1 MNEPQMTKEQEA
13 LLDEAVQYAQ
23 LAEQQAKQLW
33 ELGEA
38 FALKWEKRLHDAEVA
53 EVSKDND

>member
-13 LLDEAVQYAQ
+13 LLDEAVKYA
-23 LAEQQAKQLW
+23 QQAKQQARELW

-38 FALKWEKRLHDAEVA
+38 CAAKWEKRLRDAEVA
-53 EVSKDND
+53 VVPKSEN

>member
-13 LLDEAVQYAQ
+13 LLDEAVKYAQ
-23 LAEQQAKQLW
+23 LFEQQAKQLW

-38 FALKWEKRLHDAEVA
+38 FALKWEKRLRDETVA
-53 EVSKDND
+53 QTSEERG